1 MEIIPEII
9 ELMMLCL
16 QSSVQSKK
24 NNVDKET
31 SFELTTEILIVRA
44 LERGISLYDFENL
57 TIGMIMDI
65 LITYNNENIEDDG
78 IREATQS
85 DFDNF

>member
-1 MEIIPEII
+1 
-9 ELMMLCL
+9 
-16 QSSVQSKK
+16 
-24 NNVDKET
+24 
-31 SFELTTEILIVRA
+31 VRA

-78 IREATQS
+78 IREASQA